1 MSMQNGLKISCRL
14 LAIVLLGG
22 LTMRAGF
29 AEEND
34 SDKRD
39 DAKASSRSAA
49 PAAEN
54 PITLD
59 NRSAPRGDNDKRVEG
74 EPGGKTPDGI
84 DTRIAVQPRR
94 AGDKPGKDTKAK
106 IESPALGNL
115 HRRTFPATRPS
126 NQTVRNAVGVPV
138 PRHDGGERYD
148 GVHPGYVA
156 VPHAPAVATTG
167 ITGSPSA
174 SPTKPEMRT
183 DRPAAIAKPIVGS
196 SAANRGPING
206 TGLVHRGSGP
216 SGIGGPATA
225 VGGISGTTIQPK
237 L

>member
-1 MSMQNGLKISCRL
+1 MSTENGLRTGSCL
-14 LAIVLLGG
+14 LAVVLIGVALS
-22 LTMRAGF
+22 MRAGF
-29 AEEND
+29 AED
-34 SDKRD
+34 AGSAARD
-39 DAKASSRSAA
+39 DAKASDHSTA
-49 PAAEN
+49 P
-54 PITLD
+54 TGDKLD
-59 NRSAPRGDNDKRVEG
+59 IQSAPRGENDKGIAG
-74 EPGGKTPDGI
+74 ESGDKTPDGI

-183 DRPAAIAKPIVGS
+183 NRPAAIAKPIVGS

-216 SGIGGPATA
+216 SGIGGPAKMQD
-225 VGGISGTTIQPK
+225 GINGTTIRPTH
-237 L
+237 

>member
-1 MSMQNGLKISCRL
+1 MLMQNGLKIGSCL
-14 LAIVLLGG
+14 LAIVLLGS

-34 SDKRD
+34 SDKRG

-54 PITLD
+54 PTTLD
-59 NRSAPRGDNDKRVEG
+59 NQSAPRGDNDKKIEG

-84 DTRIAVQPRR
+84 DTRITVPPRR

-138 PRHDGGERYD
+138 PRHDSGERHD
-148 GVHPGYVA
+148 GQHPGYIA
-156 VPHAPAVATTG
+156 VPHGPAVATTG

-183 DRPAAIAKPIVGS
+183 DRPAAIAKPIVRS
-196 SAANRGPING
+196 SVANRGPING

-216 SGIGGPATA
+216 SGIGGPAKMQD
-225 VGGISGTTIQPK
+225 GINGTTIRPTH
-237 L
+237 